1 MEILVKVGQFLLSIS
16 LLVFLHELGHFTAA
30 KVFKTRVEKFYIFF
44 DPWFSLF
51 KRKKGETEYGI
62 GWLPLGG
69 YVKISGMID
78 ESMDKEQMK
87 LPPKPYE
94 FRSKPAWQRLIIML
108 AGVTVNVI
116 FAALIYIGITMAWGD
131 EYLSSENAKYGISV
145 DELAYEMGLRNGDII
160 TYIGDEKVDKFFD
173 VTSMILLDNPETV
186 TVIRNGN
193 TQKINVPKNFI
204 AKLVE
209 HNDPRFILP
218 RTPYDVGGFSEDSN
232 AKSAGLKVDDRVI
245 ALNGNKLLFFDEY
258 LEEIPKYKNQEIKL
272 TVKRGNQQL
281 DIMVPVS
288 EAGKIGVY
296 PVADLQRYF
305 QITHKKYSFFGA
317 IPRGLERANASIKSY
332 FKQLKLIFSPETKAY
347 KSVGGFITFGKIFPS
362 VWDWQTFWNLTA
374 FISIMLAVLNV
385 LPIPALDGG
394 HVMFLLYEIIS
405 GRKPGDK
412 FMEYAQIVGMIILFS
427 LLIFANGNDIYKLFQ

>member
-30 KVFKTRVEKFYIFF
+30 KIFKTRVEKFYIFF

-51 KRKKGETEYGI
+51 KRKKGDTEYGI

-87 LPPKPYE
+87 LPPQPYE

-116 FAALIYIGITMAWGD
+116 FAALIYIGITMAWG
-131 EYLSSENAKYGISV
+131 EKYLSVSDAKYGIAV
-145 DELAYEMGLRNGDII
+145 DELSYEMGLRNGDII
-160 TYIGDEKVDKFFD
+160 TYVGNEKTDKFFD
-173 VTSMILLDNPETV
+173 VTSMILLDNPKDI
-186 TVIRNGN
+186 TVIRHGKE
-193 TQKINVPKNFI
+193 QKIIIPENFI
-204 AKLVE
+204 AKLIA
-209 HNDPRFILP
+209 HNDPGFITPRF
-218 RTPYDVGGFSEDSN
+218 PYDVGGFSEDSN
-232 AKSAGLKVDDRVI
+232 AKVAGLKENDRVI
-245 ALNGNKLLFFDEY
+245 ALNDHKMLFFDQY

-272 TVKRGNQQL
+272 TVERDGNTL

-288 EAGKIGVY
+288 DAGKIGVY
-296 PVADLQRYF
+296 PIADLEKYF
-305 QITHKKYSFFGA
+305 HVTHKKYSFFAA
-317 IPRGLERANASIKSY
+317 IPRGLQKANASIKSY
-332 FKQLKLIFSPETKAY
+332 FKQLRLIFSPETKAY

-362 VWDWQTFWNLTA
+362 VWDWQT
-374 FISIMLAVLNV
+374 
-385 LPIPALDGG
+385 
-394 HVMFLLYEIIS
+394 EIIT

-412 FMEYAQIVGMIILFS
+412 FMEYAQIVGMVILFS